1 MLQRNKININYYKEL
16 SDLNNL
22 NDLDSD
28 KIHFLEEKDILKYNS
43 KSKKRF
49 FRYVGLIIFS
59 NGDIISV
66 LPKCVPDEILYDK
79 STRENYSKEIL
90 ETLIKYNSKKF
101 DEFSFFN
108 LENIDDEKEFNLFSL
123 YDFIIN
129 DFLEYGLFKE
139 KKNIYE
145 ENGDSEIDWEYTLNV
160 ETGYLNKNK
169 KPLYLN
175 YYNFE
180 SIDDNNNIVQE
191 IHKFFLNEASK
202 YFRELSF
209 LGIEKANL
217 NFYTQLEINIENKD
231 KIEYLLKK
239 VLRRTFNQ
247 RKIKLLKLFLLL
259 LNESFHSKE
268 EDIKLYGTKFFHTVW
283 EDICKVLFNN
293 LYSQNSDY
301 HKIIKKFTKP
311 NYEIDGYTDVG
322 KPLLPDVVTIYKNF
336 FLVIDAKY
344 YNIYIQS
351 SEDNDEMTDEN
362 IDTHTQDKII
372 GYLPASYDV
381 LKQFVYMEC
390 FIKDSEFS
398 FKAETRKN
406 IFIIPGKENKFLGK
420 IKMEFF
426 KDRSIEVYLMNF
438 EESLNFYQKNKINEE
453 MLDLILNSKI

>member
-1 MLQRNKININYYKEL
+1 MFQRNKININYYKEL

-22 NDLDSD
+22 DSEKMD
-28 KIHFLEEKDILKYNS
+28 FLERENILKYNS
-43 KSKKRF
+43 KSKKSF

-66 LPKCVPDEILYDK
+66 LPKCIPDEILGDK
-79 STRENYSKEIL
+79 DAREIYTRKIL

-101 DEFSFFN
+101 DEFSFFS
-108 LENIDDEKEFNLFSL
+108 LENIDKEKEFNLFSL
-123 YDFIIN
+123 YDFLIN
-129 DFLEYGLFKE
+129 DFLEYGLYKE
-139 KKNIYE
+139 KKDIYE
-145 ENGDSEIDWEYTLNV
+145 KNGDSEIDWEYTLNV

-169 KPLYLN
+169 RPLYLE

-180 SIDDNNNIVQE
+180 SIDDNNIIQE
-191 IHKFFLNEASK
+191 IHKFLLNEANE

-209 LGIEKANL
+209 LGIKKANL

-247 RKIKLLKLFLLL
+247 RKIKLLKVFLLL
-259 LNESFHSKE
+259 LNEDFHSKE
-268 EDIKLYGTKFFHTVW
+268 EDTKLYGTKFFHTVW
-283 EDICKVLFNN
+283 EDICKVSFNN
-293 LYSQNSDY
+293 LYNETSTYSE
-301 HKIIKKFTKP
+301 IIKKFTKP
-311 NYEIDGYTDVG
+311 RYEIEGYSNVG
-322 KPLLPDVVTIYKNF
+322 NPLLPDVVTTYKEF

-381 LKQFVYMEC
+381 LKQFVYME
-390 FIKDSEFS
+390 S
-398 FKAETRKN
+398 FLKGLPLKNENIKN
-406 IFIIPGKENKFLGK
+406 IFIIPGEKNKYLGK
-420 IKMEFF
+420 IKMRFF
-426 KDRSIEVYLMNF
+426 EDKYIEVYLMDF
-438 EESLNFYQKNKINEE
+438 KESLDFYQKNKINEK
-453 MLDLILNSKI
+453 MFDLILNSKF